1 MRYTSL
7 ADWLGWLE
15 QSHPVEIDLGL
26 VRIRQV
32 AEYLQLLNP
41 IAKTITVAGT
51 NGKGSCVTA
60 CGVLLQSA
68 HYSVGVYTSPHL
80 LHYGERIQINGKPVK
95 EFSFQPFVFRVFED
109 GLFNRN
115 REPWAELFFIDSLNC
130 VYSIMFNGT
139 TLTELRGIFKKLLYE
154 GTEAKTLCDV
164 VLTVRPEKLTSKN
177 DPTKSWYIGRF
188 SYELASVETVRQL
201 AEFAADCPIYRR
213 DTLKQT
219 ASYLSFSDTFALPIV
234 ETLELTT
241 GNTET
246 ESSSVEYQSAVAEEV
261 V

>member
-1 MRYTSL
+1 MLGRISPGNNPLFLRYTGMKSY
-7 ADWLGWLE
+7 
-15 QSHPVEIDLGL
+15 QQEISNAHGEAVIVNRFRYIEGEPKQYRYNSQAGQFNIDGD
-26 VRIRQV
+26 
-32 AEYLQLLNP
+32 
-41 IAKTITVAGT
+41 TTVLD
-51 NGKGSCVTA
+51 K
-60 CGVLLQSA
+60 
-68 HYSVGVYTSPHL
+68 
-80 LHYGERIQINGKPVK
+80 NGKPVK
-95 EFSFQPFVFRVFED
+95 DFSFQPFVFRVFED

-130 VYSIMFNGT
+130 VSSIMFNGT

-234 ETLELTT
+234 ETLELTA

-246 ESSSVEYQSAVAEEV
+246 ESSSVEYQSAVADEV
-261 V
+261 A